1 MRNSATDDA
10 CVRLNERHGTLVRR
24 ESYGSFAT
32 SQGDS
37 VTADLRCDLPYAR
50 SMRHLV
56 WVVLTACVIIP
67 SSQQQQPQY
76 AQPQGGAQVAS
87 TTSEC
92 VQIFQCMA
100 GCNDDNLCQLGC
112 LQRGSPEGR
121 QNATALI
128 RCGQANG
135 CQPEASCLWAHCEA
149 EA

>member
-1 MRNSATDDA
+1 
-10 CVRLNERHGTLVRR
+10 
-24 ESYGSFAT
+24 
-32 SQGDS
+32 
-37 VTADLRCDLPYAR
+37 
-50 SMRHLV
+50 MRHLV

-76 AQPQGGAQVAS
+76 AQPQGGGAQVAS

-135 CQPEASCLWAHCEA
+135 CQPEVSCLWARCEVESRTCQGNTQLPPELAKPA
-149 EA
+149 EPAPQAP